1 MKLLTILLLSV
12 LMLSACSGHEEDDLD
27 RWMKER
33 KAQIKGKVEPLPEI
47 KKYEPFSYNADGSLS
62 DPFRGRKAASGGA
75 ATSGL
80 QPNLN
85 RPKEPLESFPLE
97 SLKFVGYVEQ
107 GKKGVALMAAPDK
120 TVYQVRVG
128 NYMGQNYGLVKS
140 LSKDEVV
147 VKEMVQ
153 DGTSEY
159 VERLVTINPQEQE

>member
-1 MKLLTILLLSV
+1 MKLLTTLLLPA

-62 DPFRGRKAASGGA
+62 DPFKGRKAISSGG
-75 ATSGL
+75 TGL
-80 QPNLN
+80 QPDLN

-120 TVYQVRVG
+120 TVYQVKVG
-128 NYMGQNYGLVKS
+128 NYIGQNYGLVTS

-153 DGTSEY
+153 DGTSDY

>member
-1 MKLLTILLLSV
+1 MKLLTTLLLPA

-62 DPFRGRKAASGGA
+62 DPFKGRKAISSGGA
-75 ATSGL
+75 GL
-80 QPNLN
+80 QPDLH

-120 TVYQVRVG
+120 TVYQVKVG
-128 NYMGQNYGLVKS
+128 NYMGQNYGLVTS

-153 DGTSEY
+153 DGTSDY